1 MNLLPFFDSS
11 QARTALDDA
20 REGEIIRRKPRL
32 LKQEL
37 AEEENGI
44 MGSVV
49 LNVAFDDGVPGMGGG
64 FLDAVEDGPGV
75 FERADLGIGIGIER
89 EEGGGHGGHLVG
101 LDGGCMELFY
111 LFLGPAGSEKKRD
124 LLLQLLEMGFSLG

>member
-1 MNLLPFFDSS
+1 MNLLPFFDSL

-49 LNVAFDDGVPGMGGG
+49 LYVAFDDGVPGMGGG

-89 EEGGGHGGHLVG
+89 E
-101 LDGGCMELFY
+101 
-111 LFLGPAGSEKKRD
+111 
-124 LLLQLLEMGFSLG
+124 